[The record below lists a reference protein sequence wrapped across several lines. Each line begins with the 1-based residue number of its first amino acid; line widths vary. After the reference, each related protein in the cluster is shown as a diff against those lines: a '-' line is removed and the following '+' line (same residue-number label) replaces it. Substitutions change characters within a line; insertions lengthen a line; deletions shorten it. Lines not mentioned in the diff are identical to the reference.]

1 MKCRHQFFDFYW
13 SFINCIPHRK
23 TAFLKDVKQKETVW
37 ENGSATHHLRKERFL
52 CTINLVRAVNEAV
65 HRLDDQIFRE
75 AFTPKFLK
83 NMRESGLSLDS
94 FLCSKYRAFPVQLK
108 HVEDQEAL
116 HYMLH
121 GKIRNGSTSE
131 AFATFLSSTQKD
143 DRFWISLLC
152 P

>member
-1 MKCRHQFFDFYW
+1 MQTPIFWLLLVVHKLHTPQEDRFSQRCKTKRNRLGKWKCDPPFT
-13 SFINCIPHRK
+13 K
-23 TAFLKDVKQKETVW
+23 GTV
-37 ENGSATHHLRKERFL
+37 SLYYH
-52 CTINLVRAVNEAV
+52 LVRVVNEAV

-116 HYMLH
+116 HYAP
-121 GKIRNGSTSE
+121 RENSE
-131 AFATFLSSTQKD
+131 RQHLRSFRD
-143 DRFWISLLC
+143 ISQQHSEG
-152 P
+152 